1 MLDESAASL
10 TASGA
15 KSKSATRGP
24 GILYLVATPIGNL
37 DDIGLRAIETLRT
50 VDVIAAEDTRHATT
64 LLARHGI
71 GTPLVPLHEHN
82 EERASENLL
91 GRLLAGVSVAV
102 ISDAGT
108 PLISDPGLPLV
119 RKARAHGI
127 RTVPIPGPCAAI
139 AALSASGLAVDRFAF
154 EGFPPRTTA
163 QRRRLFDS
171 LRHDPRTLIFYE
183 SSHRVRAT
191 VDDMACVF
199 EPTRRLVLA
208 RELTKVFETIAE
220 TRLAEADRLFMDPN
234 MSKGEFVLLIEGAAD
249 ERPQQELAPA
259 EEHMLRVLLTECSVK
274 TASSL
279 AARISGGRRET
290 FYRRAL
296 EIAGGHDGPDPEP
309 APKPF

>member
-1 MLDESAASL
+1 M
-10 TASGA
+10 
-15 KSKSATRGP
+15 RGP

-50 VDVIAAEDTRHATT
+50 VDLIAAEDTRHAAP
-64 LLARHGI
+64 LLIHHGI
-71 GTPLVPLHEHN
+71 GTPLVSLHEHN
-82 EERASENLL
+82 EARASEELL
-91 GRLLAGVSVAV
+91 GRLLTGASLAV

-119 RKARAHGI
+119 RKARAQGI

-163 QRRRLFDS
+163 RRRRLFDG

-191 VDDMACVF
+191 VQDMASIF
-199 EPTRRLVLA
+199 EPTRRLVVA
-208 RELTKVFETIAE
+208 RELTKVYETIVE
-220 TRLAEADRLFMDPN
+220 VRLAEADRLFVDPN
-234 MSKGEFVLLIEGAAD
+234 MLKGEFVLLIEGAP
-249 ERPQQELAPA
+249 EEQPQQALTSEQ
-259 EEHMLRVLLTECSVK
+259 EHMLQVLLTECSAK
-274 TASSL
+274 TACSL

-296 EIAGGHDGPDPEP
+296 EIARG
-309 APKPF
+309 KY